1 MKNYGKLTLGIIFA
15 WFVFALAASALHVF
29 VNPSNGIGA
38 AVGIAATVPIV
49 IFVVWFAASPKFR
62 EFALSL
68 NPQNL
73 TLFHSWRVI
82 GIVFVILEAHGLLPA
97 IFAWPAGYGD
107 IFIGATAGI
116 VAFKLANPSH
126 RATFIAWQLLGVLDL
141 INAVAVGVTANLINP
156 HGALMLPM
164 TVLPLSLVP
173 TFGVPLLMI
182 VHIISIAQARSWKSS
197 PVDNHHVVALSH
209 V

>member
-1 MKNYGKLTLGIIFA
+1 MKNYGKLTLGIIVV
-15 WFVFALAASALHVF
+15 WFVFALVASALHVF
-29 VNPSNGIGA
+29 VNPLNGIGA

-82 GIVFVILEAHGLLPA
+82 GIVFVILEAHRMLPA
-97 IFAWPAGYGD
+97 AFAFPAGYGD

-116 VAFKLANPSH
+116 VAAKFTGPSH
-126 RATFIAWQLLGVLDL
+126 RATFIAWQLLGILDL
-141 INAVAVGVTANLINP
+141 LNAVAVGVTANLINP

-197 PVDNHHVVALSH
+197 PADNHHVVALSH

>member
-1 MKNYGKLTLGIIFA
+1 MKNYGKLTLGIIVA
-15 WFVFALAASALHVF
+15 WFVFALVAGALHVF

-38 AVGIAATVPIV
+38 TVGIAATVPIV
-49 IFVVWFAASPKFR
+49 VFAVWFAASPKFR

-68 NPQNL
+68 NPQSL

-82 GIVFVILEAHGLLPA
+82 GVVFVILEAHGLLPA
-97 IFAWPAGYGD
+97 VFVFPAGYGD
-107 IFIGATAGI
+107 IFIGATAGF
-116 VAFKLANPSH
+116 AALKLIGNRSG
-126 RATFIAWQLLGVLDL
+126 FISWQVLGILDL
-141 INAVAVGVTANLINP
+141 VNAVGVGITASLINP

-164 TVLPLSLVP
+164 TVLPLSLIP

-197 PVDNHHVVALSH
+197 PAAYREVVVLSH

>member
-1 MKNYGKLTLGIIFA
+1 MKNYGKLTLGIIVV
-15 WFVFALAASALHVF
+15 WFVFALVASALHLF
-29 VNPSNGIGA
+29 VNPLNGIGA
-38 AVGIAATVPIV
+38 SVGIAATIPIV
-49 IFVVWFAASPKFR
+49 AFALWFAASPKFR

-82 GIVFVILEAHGLLPA
+82 GIVFVILEAHRMLPA
-97 IFAWPAGYGD
+97 VFAFPAGYGD

-116 VAFKLANPSH
+116 VAARFTGPSH
-126 RATFIAWQLLGVLDL
+126 RASFITWQLLGIFDL
-141 INAVAVGVTANLINP
+141 LNAVALGITASLIDP
-156 HGALMLPM
+156 HGASMLPM

-182 VHIISIAQARSWKSS
+182 VHIIAIAQARSWKSEPAS
-197 PVDNHHVVALSH
+197 AHHVVALSQ